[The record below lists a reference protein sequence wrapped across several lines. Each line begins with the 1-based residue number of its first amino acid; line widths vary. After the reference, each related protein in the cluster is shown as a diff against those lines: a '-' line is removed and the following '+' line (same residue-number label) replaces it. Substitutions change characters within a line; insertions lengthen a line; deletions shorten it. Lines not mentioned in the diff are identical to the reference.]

1 MSCSRFGQEAEYLT
15 GLFLSNNDWLV
26 FFSKGSRGPADI
38 VAKQH
43 DVLLLIQVKSSTKI
57 PRIRGAEIHAL
68 LQMSNNISN
77 SYPILTLVHPNLDC
91 NTNGNT
97 VAFGNYSLNFFLLPE
112 WTSINPM
119 HIKTL
124 SCDNISYS

>member
-1 MSCSRFGQEAEYLT
+1 LSYSRFGREAEYIT

-43 DVLLLIQVKSSTKI
+43 DILLLIQVKSSTKI
-57 PRIRGAEIHAL
+57 PRIRGAEIHNL

-77 SYPILTLVHPNLDC
+77 SYTIFTIVHTTLDC
-91 NTNGNT
+91 YTNGYT
-97 VAFGNYSLNFFLLPE
+97 IVFGNYSLNFFILPI
-112 WTSINPM
+112 WTSINPI
-119 HIKTL
+119 HTKTL
-124 SCDNISYS
+124 TFSNLTNN

>member
-1 MSCSRFGQEAEYLT
+1 MSCSRFGREAEYLT
-15 GLFLSNNDWLV
+15 GLFLSNNNWLV

-57 PRIRGAEIHAL
+57 PRIRGAEIHNL

-77 SYPILTLVHPNLDC
+77 SYPVLTLVHPNLNC
-91 NTNGNT
+91 NTNCNT
-97 VAFGNYSLNFFLLPE
+97 VVLGNYSLNFFLLPK
-112 WTSINPM
+112 WASINPL

-124 SCDNISYS
+124 SCDN